1 MKLRS
6 GLQTPERSGL
16 PDAVRGAGPLGAEA
30 LRRSAVSIASPCPN
44 IIGTAIAIAIRR
56 VLITISPADRRS
68 RDGESRYCG
77 IEPAAGDPATP
88 GNPLRA
94 DRCTW

>member
-1 MKLRS
+1 MKARS

-44 IIGTAIAIAIRR
+44 IIGTAIAIAIKRA
-56 VLITISPADRRS
+56 LITISPADRRS
-68 RDGESRYCG
+68 RDGESRYFD
-77 IEPAAGDPATP
+77 IEPAVGDPAGP
-88 GNPLRA
+88 GNPRRA
-94 DRCTW
+94 GQYT